1 MYKKPTL
8 IRRKKIKNLIN
19 IKNGRITMDS
29 KAFIKNLRLFII
41 FKPTFLQE
49 ANRNISL
56 NEMQLS

>member
-1 MYKKPTL
+1 
-8 IRRKKIKNLIN
+8 LIN

-41 FKPTFLQE
+41 IFKPTFLQE
-49 ANRNISL
+49 ANQNISL